1 MTTDVIY
8 AVLSLV
14 LAVIFSGAEI
24 SFLSSNK
31 LQLEIASRE
40 GSVTAKIMYFF
51 VGKPEHL
58 FCTSLLGNILSLG
71 FSVYFLLN
79 ILERLSPDEFNH
91 LTRVSSI
98 FLFILVVTAMIVV
111 IGYIIPK
118 CWALISP
125 QRVIALVT
133 IPFTCA
139 YIALLPFTY
148 GIILVYRFITK
159 KLLRKKAVEHRPF
172 FRITPLQSV
181 IDDQKKSSTAVSEQ
195 HIITSALD
203 FKTVKIRDC
212 MIPRTEIAAVEIGNT
227 IDQLRKAFMESGHS
241 KIMIFKKN
249 IDDIIGY
256 CHSSSLF
263 RHPHSIQEILIP
275 IITAPETTPANE
287 LMRRF
292 IVEKKNV
299 AVVMDEFG
307 GTAGIV
313 SAEDIV
319 DEIFGTPPTLE
330 SQEENLLEEQL
341 DERTYRFNAR
351 LDIDYLNLTYNLN
364 LPRGDYDTL
373 GGLLLAHTDNMP
385 TSGEIIRIPP
395 FNFTIQSTFSNRI
408 GVVKISVDE
417 VKNDENSSS
426 DGVS

>member
-1 MTTDVIY
+1 
-8 AVLSLV
+8 
-14 LAVIFSGAEI
+14 
-24 SFLSSNK
+24 
-31 LQLEIASRE
+31 
-40 GSVTAKIMYFF
+40 
-51 VGKPEHL
+51 
-58 FCTSLLGNILSLG
+58 
-71 FSVYFLLN
+71 
-79 ILERLSPDEFNH
+79 
-91 LTRVSSI
+91 
-98 FLFILVVTAMIVV
+98 
-111 IGYIIPK
+111 
-118 CWALISP
+118 
-125 QRVIALVT
+125 
-133 IPFTCA
+133 
-139 YIALLPFTY
+139 
-148 GIILVYRFITK
+148 
-159 KLLRKKAVEHRPF
+159 
-172 FRITPLQSV
+172 
-181 IDDQKKSSTAVSEQ
+181 
-195 HIITSALD
+195 
-203 FKTVKIRDC
+203 
-212 MIPRTEIAAVEIGNT
+212 MIPRTEIAAVEISNT

-263 RHPHSIQEILIP
+263 RHPYSIQEILIP

-330 SQEENLLEEQL
+330 SQEENLLEERL

-417 VKNDENSSS
+417 VKNDENSAS